1 MRLLRGRFKGKG
13 AVGGMSPFPVA
24 DSPETTPP
32 GLGSKTSSQ
41 LEQKFLYEIG
51 EEREIMEKKLNEVV
65 VIDGVRTAFGKAG
78 EKGIFWKTRADD
90 LAVALLRALI
100 ERNPELRPDMIEDSI
115 WGVTNQV
122 KEQGGTLG
130 RSVPMLADLGWEVPG
145 CSIDRMCASGLTAI
159 GFGVGY
165 LATGMAD
172 CLLTGGVEHMGHVPM
187 GFMRDPHPRAEEV
200 MGGPSAFNMGMTA
213 ENIHDRFP
221 EFTREKADQYAL
233 SSQQKANRAI
243 QAGKMK
249 QMIVP
254 IEVER
259 TDGSRVVVDKDQQPR
274 PETSMES
281 LAGLKAVFKENGRVT
296 AGNASGLNDGAGI
309 VLLMSEKQAEALGL
323 EPKMRWVASAV
334 AAVDPTIMGTAP
346 VPATLKALDKAGLTM
361 GDLDIIEINEAFA
374 VQALYCLDRLGLA
387 EDDPRVN
394 TWGGSLAYGHPLAA
408 SGPRLVTFLMN
419 LFKEKPGARYG
430 LTTMCVGRGQGYS
443 IIWENMQR

>member
-1 MRLLRGRFKGKG
+1 M
-13 AVGGMSPFPVA
+13 
-24 DSPETTPP
+24 
-32 GLGSKTSSQ
+32 
-41 LEQKFLYEIG
+41 
-51 EEREIMEKKLNEVV
+51 MEKKLNEVV
-65 VIDGVRTAFGKAG
+65 VIDGVRTAFGRAG

-90 LAVALLRALI
+90 LAVALLKALI
-100 ERNPELRPDMIEDSI
+100 ERNPQVRPDMIEDSI

-130 RSVPMLADLGWEVPG
+130 RAVPMLADWGWNVPG

-165 LATGMAD
+165 IATGMAD

-187 GFMRDPHPRAEEV
+187 GFMRDPHPCLEEV

-221 EFTREKADQYAL
+221 EFTREMADRYAL
-233 SSQQKANRAI
+233 TCQQKAFQAI

-249 QMIVP
+249 RMIVP
-254 IEVER
+254 IEVESS
-259 TDGSRVVVDKDQQPR
+259 DGTRVVADKDQQPR
-274 PETSMES
+274 PDTSLES
-281 LAGLKAVFKENGRVT
+281 LAGLKPAFKENGRVT
-296 AGNASGLNDGAGI
+296 AGNASGLNDGAGA
-309 VLLMSEKQAEALGL
+309 VLLMSEKKAEALGL
-323 EPKMRWVASAV
+323 QPKMRWVSSAV

-361 GDLDIIEINEAFA
+361 SDLDIIEINEAFA
-374 VQALYCLDRLGLA
+374 VQALYCLDRLGLKG
-387 EDDPRVN
+387 DDPRVN
-394 TWGGSLAYGHPLAA
+394 RWGGALAFGHPLAA

-419 LFKEKPGARYG
+419 LFKENAGARYG

>member
-1 MRLLRGRFKGKG
+1 M
-13 AVGGMSPFPVA
+13 
-24 DSPETTPP
+24 D
-32 GLGSKTSSQ
+32 
-41 LEQKFLYEIG
+41 
-51 EEREIMEKKLNEVV
+51 KKLNEVV

-90 LAVALLRALI
+90 LAVALAKALI
-100 ERNPELRPDMIEDSI
+100 QRNPKVAPDMIEDSI

-130 RSVPMLADLGWEVPG
+130 RAVPMLADWGWKLPG

-165 LATGMAD
+165 IATGMAD

-187 GFMRDPHPRAEEV
+187 GFMRDPHPRLEEV

-221 EFTREKADQYAL
+221 EFTREMADRYAL
-233 SSQQKANRAI
+233 SCQRKADRAI
-243 QAGKMK
+243 QAGMMK

-254 IEVER
+254 IDVEQS
-259 TDGSRVVVDKDQQPR
+259 DGTRAVFEGDQQPR
-274 PETSMES
+274 PDTSMDS
-281 LAGLKAVFKENGRVT
+281 LAGLKPAFKENGRVT
-296 AGNASGLNDGAGI
+296 AGNASGLNDGAAG
-309 VLLMSEKQAEALGL
+309 VLLTSEKKAEALGL
-323 EPKMRWVASAV
+323 EPKMRWVSSAV

-346 VPATLKALDKAGLTM
+346 VPATLKALDKAGLAM
-361 GDLDIIEINEAFA
+361 DDMDIVEINEAFA
-374 VQALYCLDRLGLA
+374 VQVLYCLDRLGLDS
-387 EDDPRVN
+387 DDPRVN
-394 TWGGSLAYGHPLAA
+394 IWGGSLAFGHPLAA

-419 LFKEKPGARYG
+419 LFKEKANARYG

-443 IIWENMQR
+443 IIWENMHR